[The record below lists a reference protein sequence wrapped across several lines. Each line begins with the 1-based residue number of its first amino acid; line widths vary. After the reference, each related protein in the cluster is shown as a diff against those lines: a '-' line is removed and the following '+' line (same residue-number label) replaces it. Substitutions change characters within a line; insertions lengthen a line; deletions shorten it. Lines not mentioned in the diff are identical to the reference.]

1 VAESEPGHRPVIR
14 QHHEEQRAEAAV
26 RHEPRDTDAGH
37 AGEAHEA
44 ADDAELPD
52 LPSPGIIKWRKAGE
66 FHDMNKPIVDA
77 LQLGANVVITGR
89 STDTA
94 LTMAP
99 LVHEFGWT
107 VNDWNPLASGI
118 VAGHIIEC
126 GAQCSGGNCLFDWR
140 DIPNLADVGYPIVEA
155 REDGSFYITKHPNTG
170 GRISRHTVIEQLVVR
185 DDLIAERER
194 IEGELRELEQDA
206 DRLRGRIAELTG
218 EIDRELGTELE
229 KRSAILPQVPED
241 VVELYES
248 LRTQK
253 RGIGVGALEGG
264 ICTACREALSAVEVD
279 RIRRA
284 AREGERRFRC
294 EHCRRIL
301 VVQ

>member
-1 VAESEPGHRPVIR
+1 VQREADEIER
-14 QHHEEQRAEAAV
+14 EERRIEEEV
-26 RHEPRDTDAGH
+26 RLKEEKIAQEERKLYSGQVVNPK
-37 AGEAHEA
+37 
-44 ADDAELPD
+44 EL
-52 LPSPGIIKWRKAGE
+52 G
-66 FHDMNKPIVDA
+66 A
-77 LQLGANVVITGR
+77 LQDEIAMLKR
-89 STDTA
+89 RR
-94 LTMAP
+94 AP
-99 LVHEFGWT
+99 
-107 VNDWNPLASGI
+107 
-118 VAGHIIEC
+118 IE
-126 GAQCSGGNCLFDWR
+126 D
-140 DIPNLADVGYPIVEA
+140 
-155 REDGSFYITKHPNTG
+155 
-170 GRISRHTVIEQLVVR
+170 TVIEQLVVR

-206 DRLRGRIAELTG
+206 DRIRGRIAELTG
-218 EIDRELGTELE
+218 ENDRELGTELE